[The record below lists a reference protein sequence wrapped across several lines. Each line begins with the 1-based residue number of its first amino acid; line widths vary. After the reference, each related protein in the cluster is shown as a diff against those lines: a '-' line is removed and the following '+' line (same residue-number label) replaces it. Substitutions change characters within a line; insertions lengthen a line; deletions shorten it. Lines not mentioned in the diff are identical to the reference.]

1 MAVYCKDCGHVN
13 EKDSIYQ
20 RDAKGDPVYMAG
32 SQNAP
37 RFRCIRCGSKN
48 IVPIDEWLPIANEFW
63 LFAATNFYR
72 CITPVTLALILSD
85 YNVIIVA
92 PMTTTDDNA
101 ARMTLRIAGV
111 LQEIRDIW
119 ARRLDVYYTQ
129 IESLV
134 DGQWLDTED
143 VIGIIKESRMA
154 SREALD
160 GLGGDLSAELVHTSN
175 GVVARYESERLSFVE
190 EINDLRDEISRLLS
204 GDENAMRRE
213 NESLRAAIDSVPEF
227 KLLKIIQ
234 RSRRTDYKQLEKDSG
249 EKKSVLRK
257 LVKELMKKGYVNVDK
272 KSRPHAIIYLT
283 APWIQKDSLPP
294 ISFESPKPQS
304 LPPAEIER
312 R

>member
-1 MAVYCKDCGHVN
+1 
-13 EKDSIYQ
+13 
-20 RDAKGDPVYMAG
+20 
-32 SQNAP
+32 
-37 RFRCIRCGSKN
+37 
-48 IVPIDEWLPIANEFW
+48 
-63 LFAATNFYR
+63 
-72 CITPVTLALILSD
+72 
-85 YNVIIVA
+85 
-92 PMTTTDDNA
+92 MTTTHDNA
-101 ARMTLRIAGV
+101 ARMTLKIAGV

-119 ARRLDVYYTQ
+119 KKRLDVYYTQ

-134 DGQWLDTED
+134 DGQWLETED
-143 VIGIIKESRMA
+143 VIGIIREFRIA

-204 GDENAMRRE
+204 GDENVMRRE

-249 EKKSVLRK
+249 EKKSVIRK
-257 LVKELMKKGYVNVDK
+257 LVKELMKKGYVTVDK
-272 KSRPHAIIYLT
+272 KSRPHTIIYLT
-283 APWIQKDSLPP
+283 APWIQKDSQPL
-294 ISFESPKPQS
+294 ISFESPTPQS
-304 LPPAEIER
+304 LPHAEIER